1 MAKFKIGIQVIET
14 YNMYVIVDAGNEDEA
29 AKKVEKVWGQ
39 DSDDLYSNVTDCC
52 DNQEVNF
59 FKWGEASEEDI
70 KVHDNLDRYDDG
82 E

>member
-14 YNMYVIVDAGNEDEA
+14 YNMYVIVDADNEDEA
-29 AKKVEKVWGQ
+29 AKKVEKVWNQ

-59 FKWGEASEEDI
+59 FKYGEASEEDI